1 MSTPAS
7 IFKQSQLIQLDSI
20 ATMTEAMDASVGA
33 PKTKVLMTNPK
44 LRTHLHEYGRRN
56 RTDGPYAD
64 NLEVDALVVGGGF
77 AGVFMFWSLRNL
89 GLKTVMYEAGTDLG
103 GTWRWNCYRQS
114 IALSSK
120 LF

>member
-1 MSTPAS
+1 
-7 IFKQSQLIQLDSI
+7 
-20 ATMTEAMDASVGA
+20 MTEAMDNSINGA
-33 PKTKVLMTNPK
+33 NVKITQPELSNPK
-44 LRTHLHEYGRRN
+44 LRTHLHEYGRRR

-77 AGVFMFWSLRNL
+77 AGVFMFWSLRNA

-114 IALSSK
+114 NHSPM
-120 LF
+120 

>member
-1 MSTPAS
+1 
-7 IFKQSQLIQLDSI
+7 
-20 ATMTEAMDASVGA
+20 MTEAMDGDIGSA
-33 PKTKVLMTNPK
+33 KVKIIQPELSNPK
-44 LRTHLHEYGRRN
+44 LRTHLHEYGRRQ

-77 AGVFMFWSLRNL
+77 AGVFMFWSLRKE

-114 IALSSK
+114 LVS
-120 LF
+120 